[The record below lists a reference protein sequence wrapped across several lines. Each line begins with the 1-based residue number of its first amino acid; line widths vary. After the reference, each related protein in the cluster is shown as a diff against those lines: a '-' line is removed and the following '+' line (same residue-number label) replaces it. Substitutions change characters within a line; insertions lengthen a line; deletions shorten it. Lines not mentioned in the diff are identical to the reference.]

1 MVRVRRPE
9 PYTRSIVEPQP
20 PARFLPLRNFEPFTT
35 PDSLHPVFAHLPA
48 STFEQRGDSALWTKL
63 EELSYEERKAILKR
77 VGSYLE
83 DLASEGVLERR
94 RELQSIGYG
103 NEIGFDYVHSTRGRF
118 QGKSSSTR
126 LTG

>member
-1 MVRVRRPE
+1 MEEVLELIVRAE
-9 PYTRSIVEPQP
+9 RSRKFVWTAGRVLKE
-20 PARFLPLRNFEPFTT
+20 A
-35 PDSLHPVFAHLPA
+35 
-48 STFEQRGDSALWTKL
+48 ALWTKL

-103 NEIGFDYVHSTRGRF
+103 SEIGFDYVHSTRGSF